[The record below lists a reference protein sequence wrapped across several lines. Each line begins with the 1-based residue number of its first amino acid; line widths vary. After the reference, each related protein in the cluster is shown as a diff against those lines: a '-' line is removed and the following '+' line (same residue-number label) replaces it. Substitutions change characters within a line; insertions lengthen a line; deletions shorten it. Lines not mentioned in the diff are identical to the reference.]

1 MIAEKFSS
9 EVKLINKY
17 LESVFLTEDYFSSEK
32 ELIESINYSLLSGGK
47 RFRPLLS
54 GLTSKLLGK
63 EFDFAIPY
71 GAAIELIHCYSLIH
85 DDMPAM
91 DNDDVRRGQPS
102 HHIKY
107 GETKS
112 LLAGD
117 ALQAYAFSLVAKNYS
132 AASAT
137 AMHVLARSAYQ
148 MVLGQA
154 LDLCSPKEITFDYI
168 QKVHA
173 KKTGALINAS
183 VLGVAYL
190 CEAKTDTINALDV
203 FSKKLGIAFQVADD
217 IQDFN
222 EGKKE
227 PINCVNYLGIE
238 KSLELLAS
246 VSKECEESLVSFGSQ
261 ADDFKFL
268 IGYNQSRI

>member
-1 MIAEKFSS
+1 MIAEKFST
-9 EVKLINKY
+9 EIKLINKY
-17 LESVFLTEDYFSSEK
+17 LDEVFIADDYFSSEK
-32 ELIESINYSLLSGGK
+32 NLIESINYSLLSGGK

-54 GLTSKLLGK
+54 GLTSQLLGK
-63 EFDFAIPY
+63 NFSFALPY

-91 DNDDVRRGQPS
+91 DNDDTRRGQPS
-102 HHIKY
+102 HHIKF

-117 ALQAYAFSLVAKNYS
+117 ALQAYAFSLVAKNYKVV
-132 AASAT
+132 AST
-137 AMHVLARSAYQ
+137 AMHVLSRSAFN

-154 LDLCSPKEITFDYI
+154 LDLDPPAEINLDYI
-168 QKVHA
+168 EKVHA

-183 VLGVAYL
+183 VLGAAYL
-190 CEAKTDTINALDV
+190 CEAETETINRLDV

-227 PINCVNYLGIE
+227 PINCVNFLGIE
-238 KSLELLAS
+238 KSLELLTK
-246 VSKECEESLVSFGSQ
+246 VSKECEESLSAFGEQ
-261 ADDFKFL
+261 ADNFKFL